1 MSDDVLAVSGLIVTY
16 QNRTVLEV
24 EHLAVRS
31 QEILTI
37 VGPNG
42 AGKSTLLRVL
52 ALLQAPTRG
61 EVTFQGKPV
70 VHHPRHL
77 LPLRRKMATVFQ
89 APLLSD
95 TSVHGNV
102 ALGLRFRGVPPREI
116 DRRVRHWLDRMGI
129 GHLADRPAR
138 TLSGGEAQRISLAR
152 AFVLEPEILFLD
164 EPFAALDSPTR
175 ERLLAD
181 LEAVLHESGI
191 TAVFVTHELV
201 EALRLARRVG
211 VMMEGRILQVGSV
224 DDVFNR
230 PVSEAVAS
238 FVGMDTILPGR
249 VVAEHGGLA
258 QVELP
263 QGQMIEI
270 VCELPPGV
278 HVVLCVPPDEV
289 IIASR
294 DMLSQQTSAR
304 NQLPG
309 LVAKVT
315 PLGSLHRITVDCGF
329 PIIATVTRQSALDLK
344 LEPGRE
350 VVATFKASSLHV
362 IRRGDIDGG
371 DVSK

>member
-61 EVTFQGKPV
+61 DVTFQGKPV
-70 VHHPRHL
+70 VYHPRHL

-116 DRRVRHWLDRMGI
+116 NRRVRHWLDRMGI

-138 TLSGGEAQRISLAR
+138 TLSGGEAQRTSLAR

-181 LEAVLHESGI
+181 LETVLHESGI
-191 TAVFVTHELV
+191 TAVFVTHERV
-201 EALRLARRVG
+201 EALRVARRVG

-238 FVGMDTILPGR
+238 FVGMETILPGR
-249 VVAEHGGLA
+249 VISQHDGL
-258 QVELP
+258 VHVGLSG
-263 QGQMIEI
+263 GQMIEV
-270 VCELPPGV
+270 VCDFASGE
-278 HVVLCVPPDEV
+278 HVVLCVRPDEV
-289 IIASR
+289 TIAPS
-294 DMLSQQTSAR
+294 DTLPKPTSAR
-304 NQLPG
+304 NQFPG

-315 PLGSLHRITVDCGF
+315 PLGSLYRITVECGF
-329 PIIATVTRQSALDLK
+329 PLVATVTRQSALDLK
-344 LEPGRE
+344 LESGRQ